1 MIADQVLIPAPI
13 GIPPDTMHSTM
24 LPRLGPRGQLGGGHG
39 AHGLELT
46 PYGARTTIQLLQE
59 RRSMGS
65 STYSVTK
72 HEAAVA
78 LT

>member
-1 MIADQVLIPAPI
+1 MADQVLIPVPI
-13 GIPPDTMHSTM
+13 EIPPDTTHSTM
-24 LPRLGPRGQLGGGHG
+24 LPRLAPSGQLGGGHG

-46 PYGARTTIQLLQE
+46 AYRTRTTIQLLQE